1 MLQLVHEHTARAP
14 DIDLG
19 VVVAIVEED
28 LGRSIAHGDFVVRIG
43 DAAVLLR
50 EFASQSEVA
59 DLHLSILV
67 DEDVGVYP
75 STSLLSRT
83 LDVSVKHLLLVQVG
97 ESFKHLVHEALHFLH
112 REEHFLLQQLEEIVL
127 RLPMKDTS
135 CHPCKDM
142 NSITMYNSG

>member
-1 MLQLVHEHTARAP
+1 MSDFDLCKETLVGKR
-14 DIDLG
+14 IIFLG
-19 VVVAIVEED
+19 SSVTYGACAMGQSFIEALEEKDGIIAIKE
-28 LGRSIAHGDFVVRIG
+28 
-43 DAAVLLR
+43 AVSGTL
-50 EFASQSEVA
+50 
-59 DLHLSILV
+59 LV

-127 RLPMKDTS
+127 RLPMKDNS
-135 CHPCKDM
+135 RHPCKDM